1 MWWRG
6 CGILLLCVSVRGCV
20 LAGEE
25 RAEGNVEV
33 VVEGKDRKRSR
44 RTVLGR
50 ACRSRADWRC
60 HSSLDVKYG
69 IV

>member
-1 MWWRG
+1 
-6 CGILLLCVSVRGCV
+6 V

-33 VVEGKDRKRSR
+33 EGKDRKGSR

>member
-1 MWWRG
+1 
-6 CGILLLCVSVRGCV
+6 V

-50 ACRSRADWRC
+50 ACRCKVWHCVNVICVMCR
-60 HSSLDVKYG
+60 V
-69 IV
+69 